1 MSFPGFNINANGRF
15 IKADGSFMM
24 PMCRRMEPSAKW
36 PLDLSRGLPIPYDP
50 TQARTEVSL
59 PGQKQ
64 VLHAF

>member
-1 MSFPGFNINANGRF
+1 MSFPGFTINANGRF
-15 IKADGSFMM
+15 IM
-24 PMCRRMEPSAKW
+24 PMCRRMEPSATW
-36 PLDLSRGLPIPYDP
+36 PLDLSRGLAVPHDP

>member
-1 MSFPGFNINANGRF
+1 MSFPGFNINANGSF
-15 IKADGSFMM
+15 IKADGRFIM
-24 PMCRRMEPSAKW
+24 PICKRMEPSAKS
-36 PLDLSRGLPIPYDP
+36 PLDLSP